1 MSFWASVRGR
11 HGLWLALLAGG
22 LQALS
27 VAWPGSGQ
35 AQGWLQLLSLLLLA
49 SLLVP
54 LARPPQTAERG
65 SFLSVSL
72 DGEARTLRQDLR
84 MAAWRSGLFAVA
96 WLAGTFWWLHVSMH
110 FVGGMPVLLSAA
122 AVLLLASALGLYY
135 VAAGTVWVVL
145 VRRARWQQRPLAA
158 SVLFAAL
165 WLLAEL
171 MRGRWFTG
179 FPWGA
184 GGYAHVDGWLAAA
197 APWVGVYGMGAMAAF
212 AAMRLAWPQGRV
224 RALLLLAVLLA
235 GVRALPDNDALT
247 RSAGTADVELLQ
259 ANISQT
265 DKFEVARGIRDALQ
279 WYGERLL
286 ASESPLVIAPETA
299 MPVLPRHLP
308 PGYWQTLQDHHARS
322 ERLALV
328 GTPWGDAEQGYT
340 NALVA
345 LGPQAVASYR
355 YDKFH
360 LVPFGEF
367 IPTGFGWFVR
377 QMQIPL
383 GDFAR
388 GSVHQPSVE
397 WRGQRLAPNI
407 CYEDLFGEELAAR
420 FGPGEKAPTVLVNV
434 SNIAWFGNTVAV
446 DQHLNISRLRALE
459 LGRPMLRATNTGAT
473 AIIDHRG
480 QVTGLLPRF
489 TRGSLV
495 GTFEGREGLTPYARW
510 AAAFGLWPMWL
521 LALGVLVWVGWCLR
535 RARP

>member
-1 MSFWASVRGR
+1 MSRWSSPLWRP
-11 HGLWLALLAGG
+11 GLWLSAAAGG

-35 AQGWLQLLSLLLLA
+35 AQGWLQVA
-49 SLLVP
+49 SLLVFASGLQP
-54 LARPPQTAERG
+54 L
-65 SFLSVSL
+65 VSGAL
-72 DGEARTLRQDLR
+72 PLRQALTV
-84 MAAWRSGLFAVA
+84 AAWRTMAFAVA
-96 WLAGTFWWLHVSMH
+96 WLAGVFWWLHVSMH
-110 FVGGMPVLLSAA
+110 QVGGMPAPLSVA

-135 VAAGTVWVVL
+135 VGAATVWVAL
-145 VRRARWQQRPLAA
+145 VRQARWHHRPLAA
-158 SVLFAAL
+158 SGLFAAL

-197 APWVGVYGMGAMAAF
+197 APWVGVYGITAIAAF
-212 AAMRLAWPQGRV
+212 AAMRLAWPHRRL
-224 RALLLLAVLLA
+224 RALVLLVLVLA
-235 GVRALPDNDALT
+235 GVRALPDNDQLT
-247 RSAGTADVELLQ
+247 RSTGTSEVELLQ
-259 ANISQT
+259 GNISQT
-265 DKFEVARGIRDALQ
+265 DKFDAARGVREALQ
-279 WYGERLL
+279 WYGQRML
-286 ASESPLVIAPETA
+286 ASQAPLVIAPETA
-299 MPVLPRHLP
+299 LPVLPRHLP
-308 PGYWQTLQDHHARS
+308 PGYWQTLQNHHARND
-322 ERLALV
+322 RMALV
-328 GTPWGDAEQGYT
+328 GTPWGDAQQGYT

-345 LGPQAVASYR
+345 LGPGAVAEYR

-367 IPTGFGWFVR
+367 IPAGFGWFVR

-388 GSVHQPSVE
+388 GSVHQPSVA

-420 FGPGEKAPTVLVNV
+420 FRAGEQPPTALVNV
-434 SNIAWFGNTVAV
+434 SNIAWFGDTVAV

-473 AIIDHRG
+473 AIINHRG
-480 QVTGLLPRF
+480 EVTGLLPRF
-489 TRGSLV
+489 TRVSLI

-510 AAAFGLWPMWL
+510 AAAFGLWPLWM
-521 LALGVLVWVGWCLR
+521 LALLVVAWAGWSAR
-535 RARP
+535 RR

>member
-1 MSFWASVRGR
+1 MRLQRAAVTSPAGG
-11 HGLWLALLAGG
+11 GLLAAVAGG

-27 VAWPGSGQ
+27 IAWPGSGQ
-35 AQGWLQLLSLLLLA
+35 AHGWLQVASLALLA
-49 SLLVP
+49 SGLCRLTLSDLP
-54 LARPPQTAERG
+54 LKPVLAAVARR
-65 SFLSVSL
+65 S
-72 DGEARTLRQDLR
+72 
-84 MAAWRSGLFAVA
+84 AAFAVA

-110 FVGGMPVLLSAA
+110 QVGGLPAPLSVA

-135 VAAGTVWVVL
+135 VGAATAWAAL

-158 SVLFAAL
+158 SGLFAAL

-184 GGYAHVDGWLAAA
+184 GGYAHVDSWLAGA
-197 APWVGVYGMGAMAAF
+197 APWVGVYGIGAIAAF
-212 AAMRLAWPQGRV
+212 AAMRLAWLRAWGQKGWRAV
-224 RALLLLAVLLA
+224 ALLGLLFMAV
-235 GVRALPDNDALT
+235 RHLPDGDHFT
-247 RSAGTADVELLQ
+247 RSVGSAEVELLQ

-265 DKFEVARGIRDALQ
+265 EKFDAARGIREALG
-279 WYGERLL
+279 WYGERLM
-286 ASESPLVIAPETA
+286 ASRQPLVIAPETA
-299 MPVLPRHLP
+299 VPVLPRHLP
-308 PGYWQTLQDHHARS
+308 PGYWSALQSHFAQGQQ
-322 ERLALV
+322 LALV
-328 GTPWGDAEQGYT
+328 GLPWGDAVQGYA
-340 NALVA
+340 NSLLA
-345 LGPQAVASYR
+345 LGPQGHAGYR

-388 GSVHQPSVE
+388 GSAHQPSIE
-397 WRGQRLAPNI
+397 WQGQRLAPNI

-420 FGPGEKAPTVLVNV
+420 FGPDELPPTVLVNV

-446 DQHLNISRLRALE
+446 DQHLNISRLRAME

-480 QVTGLLPRF
+480 QVQGLLPRF

-510 AAAFGLWPMWL
+510 AAAFGLWPLWV
-521 LALGVLVWVGWCLR
+521 LALLVVAWAAGSAR
-535 RARP
+535 RR

>member
-1 MSFWASVRGR
+1 MRLRAAIVPSGGSWLAATAGALHAMSIAWPGTGQA
-11 HGLWLALLAGG
+11 HGWLQILSLALLASG
-22 LQALS
+22 LYR
-27 VAWPGSGQ
+27 
-35 AQGWLQLLSLLLLA
+35 LLSPSFGLKPALA
-49 SLLVP
+49 TA
-54 LARPPQTAERG
+54 ARR
-65 SFLSVSL
+65 S
-72 DGEARTLRQDLR
+72 
-84 MAAWRSGLFAVA
+84 AWFAVA

-110 FVGGMPVLLSAA
+110 HVGGLPAPLSVT
-122 AVLLLASALGLYY
+122 AVLLLAAALGLYY
-135 VAAGTVWVVL
+135 AGAATAWVVL
-145 VRRARWQQRPLAA
+145 VRLAGWREKPLRA

-184 GGYAHVDGWLAAA
+184 GGYAHVDGWLAGA
-197 APWVGVYGMGAMAAF
+197 APWVGVYGMGALAALL
-212 AAMRLAWPQGRV
+212 AMRLAWPQHRV
-224 RALLLLAVLLA
+224 RAVIWLLVVMTGAQ
-235 GVRALPDNDALT
+235 ALPGSDRLT
-247 RSAGTADVELLQ
+247 RTAGTAAVELLQ
-259 ANISQT
+259 GNVSQT
-265 DKFEVARGIRDALQ
+265 EKFDPQRGVRDALQ
-279 WYGERLL
+279 WYGERLG
-286 ASESPLVIAPETA
+286 ASQQPLVIAPETA
-299 MPVLPRHLP
+299 IPLLPRHLP
-308 PGYWQTLQDHHARS
+308 PGYWDALRDRFDRS
-322 ERLALV
+322 QQLALV
-328 GTPWGDAEQGYT
+328 GVPWGDAVQGYA

-345 LGPQAVASYR
+345 LGPEGKPDYR

-397 WRGQRLAPNI
+397 WQGQRLAPNI

-420 FGPGEKAPTVLVNV
+420 FGPGEQAPTVLVNV
-434 SNIAWFGNTVAV
+434 SNIAWFGDTVAV
-446 DQHLNISRLRALE
+446 DQHLNISRMRAME

-480 QVTGLLPRF
+480 QVQGLLPRF

-510 AAAFGLWPMWL
+510 AAAFGLWPLWM
-521 LALGVLVWVGWCLR
+521 LALLVVAWAVWTAR
-535 RARP
+535 RR